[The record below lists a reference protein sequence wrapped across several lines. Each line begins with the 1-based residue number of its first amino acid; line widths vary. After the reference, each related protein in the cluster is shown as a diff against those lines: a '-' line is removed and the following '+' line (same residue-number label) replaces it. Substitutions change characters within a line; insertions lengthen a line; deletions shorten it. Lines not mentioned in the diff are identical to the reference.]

1 MRCTVHAPYHA
12 PYRGTSG
19 ASGELRIRG
28 SPRSAVGAMIARGAL
43 GIQQQQA
50 CRPSAAQASL
60 AREAH
65 AYTYSTAPAY
75 DTAARTESSSLAAN
89 GGSRRGTTR
98 TAAFD
103 CCCGTA

>member
-43 GIQQQQA
+43 GIQQLQQ
-50 CRPSAAQASL
+50 
-60 AREAH
+60 
-65 AYTYSTAPAY
+65 
-75 DTAARTESSSLAAN
+75 D
-89 GGSRRGTTR
+89 
-98 TAAFD
+98 
-103 CCCGTA
+103 